1 MANRRRHDLKYD
13 YHIPGRKRPVAEST
27 IATGHFLAL
36 VHEDNPT
43 LTISQLRELITDK
56 TKFILNPEAVAVLDA
71 HIKAHYGDHVPVW
84 RY

>member
-1 MANRRRHDLKYD
+1 MANRRRHGLKYD
-13 YHIPGRKRPVAEST
+13 YHIPGRKQLVAEST

-56 TKFILNPEAVAVLDA
+56 INSLDSRISSHDFSHGRKCAANSLLEAL
-71 HIKAHYGDHVPVW
+71 
-84 RY
+84 